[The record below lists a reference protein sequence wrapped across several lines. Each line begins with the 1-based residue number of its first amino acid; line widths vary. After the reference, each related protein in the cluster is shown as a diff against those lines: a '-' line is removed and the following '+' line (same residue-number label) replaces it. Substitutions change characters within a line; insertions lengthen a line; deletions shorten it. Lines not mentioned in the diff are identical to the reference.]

1 MFCHSI
7 AFDISSVLL
16 FTLTFFFTHP
26 GLALQN
32 LSSGNAS
39 LVA

>member
-16 FTLTFFFTHP
+16 FTLTFYSLILGYH
-26 GLALQN
+26 LQN
-32 LSSGNAS
+32 LSSGDAS